1 MTRAAAAAQV
11 EHCVPCV
18 HATGAGPA
26 HLRKLEPK
34 GGQQIARRRR
44 REQHRV
50 RRGIHGRLRA
60 HDSNKGGV
68 QQSSCHPGHRFARH
82 RHHRDTCSALTS
94 IILCKAHW
102 VGSGRRGGSGASA
115 RISWGAGARISP
127 IVHRATA
134 VGDMAQQLPPSF
146 GDSLL
151 VAGTAAVNGVASGD
165 ASLVD
170 SRRRRQR
177 GAAARVGIHLHWEL
191 HPAGACGRA
200 AAAARDARA
209 RGRAGSEGAAA
220 EQGVVG

>member
-1 MTRAAAAAQV
+1 MQRGQGRLTCESWNRKAGSRLPGAVVESSIGYVEVYTVGCALTTATRAACNRAAA
-11 EHCVPCV
+11 
-18 HATGAGPA
+18 T
-26 HLRKLEPK
+26 
-34 GGQQIARRRR
+34 
-44 REQHRV
+44 
-50 RRGIHGRLRA
+50 
-60 HDSNKGGV
+60 
-68 QQSSCHPGHRFARH
+68 
-82 RHHRDTCSALTS
+82 RDTDSPDIATIATRAPHSRQSYSA
-94 IILCKAHW
+94 K

-127 IVHRATA
+127 IVHRAAA

-209 RGRAGSEGAAA
+209 RGRAGSEGVAA